1 MSDSDPGDLTS
12 PLIYTTA
19 ISSVG
24 ALAAALR
31 SKRQLTPRQIAAA
44 VLTSAVAGTIVFVLL
59 ASKLEDDIY
68 TLVGVSALAGIGGAN
83 TLDFLLEA
91 MRARAGISK

>member
-1 MSDSDPGDLTS
+1 MSEEPVARELTH
-12 PLIYTTA
+12 PLLFTAA

-31 SKRQLTPRQIAAA
+31 SKRQLSTRQVAAA
-44 VLTSAVAGTIVFVLL
+44 VLTSTVAGVIVGLLL
-59 ASKLEDDIY
+59 APRLGDDTA
-68 TLVGVSALAGIGGAN
+68 TLVGVSSLAGIGGAN

-91 MRARAGISK
+91 LRAKAGIK